1 MDPALVAALDADH
14 ETWPTDDPRLLA
26 IREREG
32 AHRRAVLVVD
42 AALRAWWAERWAEDP
57 ERAAAALAAHVSR
70 AVAEARPGERYL
82 VLDGGRLTPSTGTTP
97 PAVRDTAPETGGRW
111 VAYVPIER
119 DGPADPD

>member
-26 IREREG
+26 IRERAG

-42 AALRAWWAERWAEDP
+42 ASLRTWWAERWAADP
-57 ERAAAALAAHVSR
+57 GRAGAALAAYVSR
-70 AVAEARPGERYL
+70 AMAEARPGERYL
-82 VLDGGRLTPSTGTTP
+82 VLDGGRLTPSTRATP
-97 PAVRDTAPETGGRW
+97 PAVRDATPPTTGRW

-119 DGPADPD
+119 DGSADPF